1 MASRYKDKDG
11 GIVLS
16 FNGQW
21 ISWAHTAVAYSKSD
35 RRGIEAVD
43 GLESPDLRS
52 QKLILHLKNSR
63 SCIHQRIDSRR
74 FFALPQDRSK

>member
-43 GLESPDLRS
+43 GLESPRFAQSEADFAFE
-52 QKLILHLKNSR
+52 KLAQLHS
-63 SCIHQRIDSRR
+63 SAH
-74 FFALPQDRSK
+74 

>member
-35 RRGIEAVD
+35 RRGIEALV
-43 GLESPDLRS
+43 GLGSPGLRR
-52 QKLILHLKNSR
+52 QKLILRLKNSR

-74 FFALPQDRSK
+74 FFALPQDRTE